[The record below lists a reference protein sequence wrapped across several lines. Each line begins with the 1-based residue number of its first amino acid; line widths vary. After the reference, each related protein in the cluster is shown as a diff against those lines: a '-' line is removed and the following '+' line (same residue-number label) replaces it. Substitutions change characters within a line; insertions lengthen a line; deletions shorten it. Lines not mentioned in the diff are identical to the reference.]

1 MSRLKFKDKQTNEII
16 TVYPMSWQFDS
27 YDSVLV
33 FFDSDWDEHPEEFLK
48 DEYELIE
55 VVDETLT
62 PSDIKY
68 LNGLGI
74 KAHSW

>member
-16 TVYPMSWQFDS
+16 TVYPMSWQFDN
-27 YDSVLV
+27 YNSVLV

-74 KAHSW
+74 